1 MLFSEA
7 DSITKLSPRASS
19 EGSASLEDSGHV
31 SGASTQE
38 NTPEHRRTDSLQS
51 QASMAS
57 SKLSTLTDV
66 RYLLHVNIVNIYG
79 MSFFI
84 YFLVYIY
91 NI

>member
-66 RYLLHVNIVNIYG
+66 RYFYVYLVNTYDR
-79 MSFFI
+79 SFFI
-84 YFLVYIY
+84 CFQIM
-91 NI
+91 

>member
-1 MLFSEA
+1 MLFSEP

-51 QASMAS
+51 QTSMGS
-57 SKLSTLTDV
+57 SRLSTVTDV
-66 RYLLHVNIVNIYG
+66 SLNI
-79 MSFFI
+79 
-84 YFLVYIY
+84 
-91 NI
+91 